1 MKNNRK
7 KILQDAGFDTSKCFS
22 FILNEDLKAGTRI
35 HIMIEQDDDMIAQKI
50 VNNGYLRNPRLQ
62 RRWIMAQT
70 FRMLNDPN
78 GYTAALH
85 NSYDMKY
92 QFEMMIR
99 ELEVL
104 MRLKKEDPEYFEER
118 RKFFTPDVIGNI
130 CFEYTDKLKKYIDQ
144 LPLKRF
150 KHKYDYKI
158 ISGAQYTDW
167 ATSYGNCVFVEN
179 IERTILIMKNM
190 STLMYRS
197 NPEKITEL
205 YDLLCNFYHSYFI
218 NINTTTCASWIDA
231 FKKEGAFYTM
241 VNMVTS
247 HNCFLKIGHKYY
259 HDMAAVDY
267 LRDMIE
273 VYEGWQM
280 LGMLKEMIRYNH
292 FDFNR
297 RMRDIYMTNI

>member
-1 MKNNRK
+1 MENNK
-7 KILQDAGFDTSKCFS
+7 KKLLQDAGFDVSKCFS
-22 FILNEDLKAGTRI
+22 LVLTEDLKAGTKI
-35 HIMIEQDDDMIAQKI
+35 HIMMEQNDDVIAKKI

-78 GYTAALH
+78 GYTSALH
-85 NSYDMKY
+85 RSYNMKY
-92 QFEMMIR
+92 QFEMMIH
-99 ELEVL
+99 ELKVL
-104 MRLKKEDPEYFEER
+104 MKLKQEDPEYFEER
-118 RKFFTPDVIGNI
+118 RKFFTPNVIGNI
-130 CFEYTDKLKKYIDQ
+130 CFEYIDKLKKYIDQ
-144 LPLKRF
+144 LPLKKF

-158 ISGAQYTDW
+158 IPGAIYTNW
-167 ATSYGNCVFVEN
+167 KTRCGNCVFVED
-179 IERTILIMKNM
+179 IEHTILSMKRM
-190 STLMYRS
+190 SATICYIDQENIATLH
-197 NPEKITEL
+197 
-205 YDLLCNFYHSYFI
+205 DLLCIFYHNYFI
-218 NINTTTCASWIDA
+218 NIDATKCASWIDA

-280 LGMLKEMIRYNH
+280 LGMLKEMIQYNH